1 MSVLKNDRETFK
13 PELEFSKEELAEME
27 REKNKVLSEFVYNTF
42 ELEEFTTKKVQN
54 YSGRYRHRQPDE
66 VYHLVSSACSKIR
79 QGNNIHPRFKEQ
91 AIKREDIFEDA
102 IRDLHEA
109 VTKLDIVSRLAKEDQ
124 GEKGEK
130 KYGGKKN
137 YARPLALF
145 AAGAAAR
152 EYDLSS
158 FDFVTCVPMHK
169 RSFKK
174 RHFNQAEELA
184 KEFCAFTGLIYLDTL
199 EKYKQNK
206 PQHSMHRSARASN
219 VKGVFRVLDKQAV
232 RGRKILL
239 VDDIITT
246 GNTLGE
252 CARLLKKA
260 GCAEVS
266 CVTVCSTII

>member
-1 MSVLKNDRETFK
+1 MPTVSKPKKLKDRILTVLFPQRCIFCRAVIHADSHYCDKCAKKLPETYYVK
-13 PELEFSKEELAEME
+13 HAVGGA
-27 REKNKVLSEFVYNTF
+27 RC
-42 ELEEFTTKKVQN
+42 
-54 YSGRYRHRQPDE
+54 
-66 VYHLVSSACSKIR
+66 CSPFLYKD
-79 QGNNIHPRFKEQ
+79 GY
-91 AIKREDIFEDA
+91 AAAVKRM
-102 IRDLHEA
+102 
-109 VTKLDIVSRLAKEDQ
+109 
-124 GEKGEK
+124 

-152 EYDLSS
+152 EYNLSS

-169 RSFKK
+169 SSLKK

-184 KEFCAFTGLIYLDTL
+184 KDFCAFTGLEYFDTL

-206 PQHSMHRSARASN
+206 PQHSMHRRERASN

-232 RGRKILL
+232 RGKRILL

-252 CARLLKKA
+252 CAQLLKKA

-266 CVTVCSTII
+266 CVTVCSTMI

>member
-1 MSVLKNDRETFK
+1 MPTVSNPKKLKGLILAALFPQRCIFCRAVIPSGSDYCDQCAK
-13 PELEFSKEELAEME
+13 MLPEIYYVKHAVGGA
-27 REKNKVLSEFVYNTF
+27 RC
-42 ELEEFTTKKVQN
+42 
-54 YSGRYRHRQPDE
+54 
-66 VYHLVSSACSKIR
+66 CSPFLYKD
-79 QGNNIHPRFKEQ
+79 GY
-91 AIKREDIFEDA
+91 AAAVKRM
-102 IRDLHEA
+102 
-109 VTKLDIVSRLAKEDQ
+109 
-124 GEKGEK
+124 

-169 RSFKK
+169 SSFKK

>member
-1 MSVLKNDRETFK
+1 MPTVSKPKKLKDRILAVLFPQRCIFCRAVIPSGSDYCDKCAK
-13 PELEFSKEELAEME
+13 MLPEIYYVKHA
-27 REKNKVLSEFVYNTF
+27 V
-42 ELEEFTTKKVQN
+42 
-54 YSGRYRHRQPDE
+54 GG
-66 VYHLVSSACSKIR
+66 AGCCSPFLYKD
-79 QGNNIHPRFKEQ
+79 GY
-91 AIKREDIFEDA
+91 AAAVKRM
-102 IRDLHEA
+102 
-109 VTKLDIVSRLAKEDQ
+109 
-124 GEKGEK
+124 

>member
-1 MSVLKNDRETFK
+1 MPTVSKPKKLKDRILAVLFPQRCIFCRAVIHADSDYCDKCAKKLPETYYVK
-13 PELEFSKEELAEME
+13 HAVGGA
-27 REKNKVLSEFVYNTF
+27 RC
-42 ELEEFTTKKVQN
+42 
-54 YSGRYRHRQPDE
+54 
-66 VYHLVSSACSKIR
+66 CSPFLYKD
-79 QGNNIHPRFKEQ
+79 GY
-91 AIKREDIFEDA
+91 AAAVKRM
-102 IRDLHEA
+102 
-109 VTKLDIVSRLAKEDQ
+109 
-124 GEKGEK
+124 

-152 EYDLSS
+152 EYNLSS

>member
-1 MSVLKNDRETFK
+1 MPTVSNPKKLKGLILAALFPQRCIFCRAVIPSGSDYCDK
-13 PELEFSKEELAEME
+13 CAKMLPEIYYVKHA
-27 REKNKVLSEFVYNTF
+27 V
-42 ELEEFTTKKVQN
+42 
-54 YSGRYRHRQPDE
+54 GG
-66 VYHLVSSACSKIR
+66 AGCCSPFLYKD
-79 QGNNIHPRFKEQ
+79 GY
-91 AIKREDIFEDA
+91 AAAVKRM
-102 IRDLHEA
+102 
-109 VTKLDIVSRLAKEDQ
+109 
-124 GEKGEK
+124 

-169 RSFKK
+169 SSLGK

>member
-1 MSVLKNDRETFK
+1 MQTVSKPKTLKDRIWAVLFPQRCIFCRAFINAGSDYCDKCAKLLPETYYVKHAIGGARCCSPFLYK
-13 PELEFSKEELAEME
+13 DC
-27 REKNKVLSEFVYNTF
+27 
-42 ELEEFTTKKVQN
+42 
-54 YSGRYRHRQPDE
+54 YSAA
-66 VYHLVSSACSKIR
+66 V
-79 QGNNIHPRFKEQ
+79 
-91 AIKREDIFEDA
+91 KRM
-102 IRDLHEA
+102 
-109 VTKLDIVSRLAKEDQ
+109 
-124 GEKGEK
+124 

-169 RSFKK
+169 SSFRK

-232 RGRKILL
+232 RGKRILL